1 MTNSSNTNASEIQ
14 PRVFI
19 SSVEKGYEDMRNA
32 AMRAIK
38 RAGCVPI
45 RAEDFPAA
53 KIAPRSACL
62 DGVASCDVIVFI
74 LGARY
79 GVPTSVGISAVEEEY
94 TEAKRL
100 QKQILL
106 FIEETR
112 YEQPQERF
120 IQSITAYVSGHWR
133 RLFSSIEELES
144 LIEQTLREMTPM
156 GDTNSEGAAR
166 ARINAAFATR
176 PAKNDSIVWVQTVW
190 TTLRDEEVID
200 SVRFTDSSFRDKVQ
214 VLGHSAEVRLLD
226 YALGKQTLAEASRLH
241 ISQGDTGNWR
251 EGRSLVELDIY
262 ENGTLSIA
270 LNVTGVN
277 AKTRPNDDISELY
290 QIDPDMVSQRLAL
303 AFSFA
308 RGWWNFIDPYSRHE
322 PLLYNLVLHDV
333 GTRRLEKPVAHQ
345 NSFSIPWFNPPSLL
359 RFYEHPRR
367 ISRAELESPSP
378 TIEHA
383 MTILKMRFQELERA
397 R

>member
-1 MTNSSNTNASEIQ
+1 MTVSSTTNSSEIQ

-19 SSVEKGYEDMRNA
+19 SSIEQGYEDMRDA
-32 AMRAIK
+32 AARAIK

-45 RAEDFPAA
+45 RAEEFPAA
-53 KIAPRSACL
+53 RIAPRSACL
-62 DGVASCDVIVFI
+62 DGVASCDVVVFI

-79 GVPTSVGISAVEEEY
+79 GVPTAVGISAVEEEY
-94 TEAKRL
+94 TEAKRCR
-100 QKQILL
+100 KQILL
-106 FIEETR
+106 FIEKTQ
-112 YEQPQERF
+112 YEPEQERF
-120 IQSITAYVSGHWR
+120 IRSITSYVGGHWR
-133 RLFSSIEELES
+133 KLFSTIEELES

-156 GDTNSEGAAR
+156 SGTNPEGVAR
-166 ARINAAFATR
+166 ERINATFAIR
-176 PAKNDSIVWVQTVW
+176 PAKNDSIVWVQVVW

-200 SVRFTDSSFRDKVQ
+200 PVRFMDRSFQDEIQR
-214 VLGHSAEVRLLD
+214 LGHSAEVHLFD
-226 YALGKQTLAEASRLH
+226 YALGKQALADASRLH

-251 EGRSLVELDIY
+251 EDRNLVESDIY

-270 LNVTGVN
+270 LNVTGVK
-277 AKTRPNDDISELY
+277 AKTRPSHDISGLY

-303 AFSFA
+303 AFNFA
-308 RGWWNFIDPYSRHE
+308 RGWWNLIDLYGRHE

-333 GTRRLEKPVAHQ
+333 GTRRLEKPTPHQ
-345 NSFSIPWFNPPSLL
+345 NSITLPWFNPPNPL

-367 ISRAELESPSP
+367 ISRAELESPSA

-383 MTILKMRFQELERA
+383 MTILKIRFQDLERT